1 MNRKYLSY
9 NQFEGLKFKA
19 DFVKG
24 DEFVELIK
32 IDGAYKIRFINSD
45 KYISV
50 KDDSSVDVTDK
61 YAYGTFFQIITRR
74 YRYYTEDEATI
85 LTDSGW
91 FNLSVKNTELNQVE
105 GGYWNIQNE
114 IGSGRVDTL
123 RSLGYDLMYR
133 TDQ

>member
-32 IDGAYKIRFINSD
+32 IDGAYKIRFINSY

-61 YAYGTFFQIITRR
+61 YAYGTPMQIT
-74 YRYYTEDEATI
+74 
-85 LTDSGW
+85 
-91 FNLSVKNTELNQVE
+91 
-105 GGYWNIQNE
+105 
-114 IGSGRVDTL
+114 TL
-123 RSLGYDLMYR
+123 YP
-133 TDQ
+133 T